1 MDDVS
6 FDRLARLAG
15 DPVTRRKALR
25 GGFGG
30 ILAAIG
36 VRAAAAEVA
45 PEGCRGQNDA
55 CSAIKGCCRG
65 LQCQGGVCK
74 YPQGCGKKNDY
85 CKKDGNCC
93 NGFYCD
99 INNAKCIRA
108 CGKKGDFCNANS
120 DCCNQFT
127 CDKKHKKCKSKS

>member
-15 DPVTRRKALR
+15 DPVSRRKALR

-30 ILAAIG
+30 ILAAVG
-36 VRAAAAEVA
+36 VRAASAEVA
-45 PEGCRGQNDA
+45 PQGCRGQNEA
-55 CSAIKGCCRG
+55 CSVVKGCCRG
-65 LQCQGGVCK
+65 LECKGGVCK

-85 CKKDGNCC
+85 CRKDGNCC

-99 INNAKCIRA
+99 IDNAKCIRA
-108 CGKKGDFCNANS
+108 CGKKGDYCNANS
-120 DCCNQFT
+120 DCCNKFT
-127 CDKKHKKCKSKS
+127 CNKKRNKCQPQ